1 LTGRLSFDKSAQG
14 RNLPYLGDANH
25 CYLTYLGP
33 ILQEGAST
41 SNDRWA
47 RMSKTSRNLKQLLP
61 ELARQAHEEEL
72 SRALAVLAESF
83 DDWRSGRIDSR
94 ELTGIVHKFHQRT
107 AREISLRYET
117 GDDRA
122 LVASAVATGVLD
134 RQRLPDD
141 LADDMERLIAF
152 FEVAAAKDAP
162 ALWL

>member
-1 LTGRLSFDKSAQG
+1 MRKA
-14 RNLPYLGDANH
+14 
-25 CYLTYLGP
+25 
-33 ILQEGAST
+33 
-41 SNDRWA
+41 
-47 RMSKTSRNLKQLLP
+47 SRNLKQLLP

-83 DDWRSGRIDSR
+83 DDWRSGRIDSW
-94 ELTGIVHKFHQRT
+94 ELSGIIHKFHQRT
-107 AREISLRYET
+107 AREIFTRYET

-134 RQRLPDD
+134 RRRLPNE